1 MLISSIITLTLLGC
15 ATSRPVGDV
24 PRPEN
29 LEGWL
34 LNEHGKVME
43 LKVENDEGKRG
54 VARCMLVED
63 IDKLYDYIYLLE
75 VGR

>member
-1 MLISSIITLTLLGC
+1 MDE
-15 ATSRPVGDV
+15 R
-24 PRPEN
+24 
-29 LEGWL
+29 
-34 LNEHGKVME
+34 GKVME
-43 LKVENDEGKRG
+43 LKVENNEGKRG